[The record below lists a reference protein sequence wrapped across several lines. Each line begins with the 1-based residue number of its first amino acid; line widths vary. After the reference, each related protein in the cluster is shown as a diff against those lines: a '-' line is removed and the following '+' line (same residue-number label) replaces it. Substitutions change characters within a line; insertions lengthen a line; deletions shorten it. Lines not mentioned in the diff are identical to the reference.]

1 MPALNTIEYAGSL
14 TVNVGSTQASKLAIQ
29 VLLLG
34 SLGSQL
40 QNAVPWAIN
49 SFPLVC
55 FEKCGPPD
63 GVRHPT
69 ARRKRPEFRLGQAIY
84 GFDVPPE
91 TWTID
96 LQR

>member
-69 ARRKRPEFRLGQAIY
+69 ARRKRLGSGY
-84 GFDVPPE
+84 LRVRCSSR
-91 TWTID
+91 D
-96 LQR
+96 LDYRPSTMN